1 MQLVLVVSV
10 VCAVIAGVESYVPLS
25 AYTKISSTTATPFS
39 RVENGTEEEKTSESP
54 WEEKIVYGDN
64 EISVNKRVNDRFL
77 DKEEKP
83 VAAGSRNKR
92 QPEITRLPSEST
104 QAKSAIA
111 NVESV
116 IRHVEDVIDEY
127 RNRDAKRT
135 RTRIEH
141 RENSFEL
148 PSTDRKAKQQ
158 NFEPESRIINRNPQP
173 EVSSPNYSGFRPMTS
188 IGNRL
193 ATYVNPSQNNPFV
206 TGSPAPFVSP
216 QQQQQQYYYVPS
228 RQPYA
233 GSPFSQ
239 SEFTFP
245 EPQRQPQTAYN
256 FPQQRQPQ
264 TVYNFPQQP
273 QPQPQQVY
281 YPSYFQPSPQPYYQ
295 YQRNNYPT
303 QLVTHHIPI
312 TIAIPL
318 PNPFEQQVH
327 DPHAS
332 RRINSPPSQSV
343 AVTVQRPSQTPILDR
358 VRSPSQ
364 SSRRPAQ
371 LSVNIFRQK

>member
-1 MQLVLVVSV
+1 MQLVLVVSF

-39 RVENGTEEEKTSESP
+39 RVENGTEEEKTSDSP

-77 DKEEKP
+77 DKDEKP
-83 VAAGSRNKR
+83 VVSGSRNKR

-127 RNRDAKRT
+127 RNRDAKRA

-148 PSTDRKAKQQ
+148 PSTDRKANKQH

-173 EVSSPNYSGFRPMTS
+173 EISSPNYSGFRPMTS

-206 TGSPAPFVSP
+206 TGSPAPFVST

-256 FPQQRQPQ
+256 FPQ
-264 TVYNFPQQP
+264 
-273 QPQPQQVY
+273 QPQQVY

-318 PNPFEQQVH
+318 PNPFEQQVL

-332 RRINSPPSQSV
+332 RRVNSPPSQSV
-343 AVTVQRPSQTPILDR
+343 AVSVRQPSQTPILDR
-358 VRSPSQ
+358 VRAPSQ